1 MKWIYLTISVLVV
14 SIALLI
20 YELKNL
26 DRQYTKLIED
36 GTSQLNI
43 VQRLT
48 FNSNRRHILLFYIAH
63 NDDTVARRRLIEKR
77 DSLQK
82 ENDSIFHVLVKNDQL
97 LPAQGQ
103 IIADVNTARQ
113 NYLAVTHTY
122 LARILSSQQPYIDR
136 QADEQLDFLF
146 LEYQKKISELYAQK
160 KNSVLILSDLV
171 TSKMERK
178 SIWITLFSISP
189 FLIIAILFAILIG
202 LLQYVSPK
210 SSER

>member
-20 YELKNL
+20 YELKSL
-26 DRQYTKLIED
+26 DSQYTKLIED
-36 GTSQLNI
+36 GTSQLNL
-43 VQRLT
+43 VHRLT

-63 NDDTVARRRLIEKR
+63 NNDTIARRRLIGER

-82 ENDSIFHVLVKNDQL
+82 ENDSIFHILVKNDPL

-103 IIADVNTARQ
+103 LIANVNTARQ
-113 NYLAVTHTY
+113 NYLAVTQKY
-122 LARILSSQQPYIDR
+122 LTRILSSQQPFINKR
-136 QADEQLDFLF
+136 ADEQLDLLF
-146 LEYQKKISELYAQK
+146 LEYQNKISELYAQK
-160 KNSVLILSDLV
+160 KNSVLTISDLV
-171 TSKMERK
+171 TSKMEKK
-178 SIWITLFSISP
+178 SAWITLFSISP

-202 LLQYVSPK
+202 LLRYISPK